1 MKKCRQIKVIVLPIF
16 HSNNS
21 FIILEVER
29 RNIILILNPFL
40 LFLISKNFS
49 TYFWEQFRNYLFTVK
64 TAQRR
69 ILNESFGPKGG
80 ANKRTNGAKE
90 IWKLNPSDG
99 QSKHIKAQLVGCVL
113 TKFYFVLITK
123 TFFCFNWW
131 KDFKLTTF
139 IDSIN
144 GFGFNFTS
152 LLIFY
157 FRSWTIVYLFTPQ

>member
-1 MKKCRQIKVIVLPIF
+1 M
-16 HSNNS
+16 N
-21 FIILEVER
+21 
-29 RNIILILNPFL
+29 L
-40 LFLISKNFS
+40 LDQRE
-49 TYFWEQFRNYLFTVK
+49 EQ
-64 TAQRR
+64 
-69 ILNESFGPKGG
+69 
-80 ANKRTNGAKE
+80 TNGAKE

-123 TFFCFNWW
+123 TFCCFNWW

-157 FRSWTIVYLFTPQ
+157 FRSWTIFVHSTIECRMKLWTIEQSQQKMRFDPKNQLDNMGKLSRDEKN